1 MSSESSQLLAGVHSI
16 ASNISVQIFARIL
29 SFFVLRPISLKYIQ
43 SNALLGIIHV
53 RLALLYTTLQFLSR
67 EPFRRACLGEVAKCD
82 KKNWHK
88 IFNTIWL
95 GLLLSIILSLPL
107 AYGWRLNSPSL
118 EDLEGTTAD
127 DYQIAVL
134 LTCLSVIVEMFAEPC
149 YIYAQAKA
157 VVRHNPVVEAI
168 NLGVK
173 CILVCAFVIESSKY
187 DYGQPSYI
195 LTKTAISQLV
205 ASTISVLYSYRKICN
220 SENLELTTFIPKITR
235 PVLISNYFDVK
246 CLRLSYSFVSQ
257 TIWKQLLTESERYVM
272 TFLNVISLSDQGIY
286 DVVNN
291 LGSLAARFI
300 FKPIEDGA
308 FTLFS
313 QIVKRE
319 EILDIRRFYRVSEY
333 LMFMIKFMLLIG
345 LIILTFGYNFVPLIV
360 IYGGQK
366 LNNQLAFH
374 LMKWQLFYTPLLAL
388 NGITE
393 CFTFAIMSPSEIK
406 GYNLLMTTCTAVFL
420 ASIHI
425 TQPYL
430 GSACFIFANCL
441 VMTLRIYFSYKIIRD
456 YFQKHGYELKL
467 QDTIPSLTTLI
478 SMTGVFIT
486 LSVSQYYLLDL
497 TQPLSIFFGLIQG
510 AWCLLF
516 MYHVII
522 CHEEDLVN
530 FATNVYKLFKSKT
543 D

>member
-1 MSSESSQLLAGVHSI
+1 MSTEKSQLLAGAQSI

-29 SFFVLRPISLKYIQ
+29 SFFVLRPVSLKYIQ
-43 SNALLGIIHV
+43 SSALLGIIHV

-67 EPFRRACLGEVAKCD
+67 EPFRRACLGEFAKCD
-82 KKNWHK
+82 KKTWHK

-95 GLLLSIILSLPL
+95 GLVLSIFIALPL
-107 AYGWRLNSPSL
+107 TYGWQSNSPSQ

-134 LTCLSVIVEMFAEPC
+134 ITCLSVIVEMLAEPC

-157 VVRHNPVVEAI
+157 VVKHNPVVEAI
-168 NLGVK
+168 NLGIR
-173 CILVCAFVIESSKY
+173 CILACAFVVESSKY
-187 DYGQPSYI
+187 EDGQPSYI
-195 LTKTAISQLV
+195 LTKTAVSQLV
-205 ASTISVLYSYRKICN
+205 ASAISVIYSYHKICN
-220 SENLELTTFIPKITR
+220 SEKLKLITFMPKFAKS
-235 PVLISNYFDVK
+235 LSISDYFDIK

-257 TIWKQLLTESERYVM
+257 TIWKQLLTEGERYVM
-272 TFLNVISLSDQGIY
+272 TFLSVISLSDQGIY

-300 FKPIEDGA
+300 FKPIEEGA

-313 QIVKRE
+313 QIVKRD

-333 LMFMIKFMLLIG
+333 LIFMIKSMLLIG

-360 IYGGQK
+360 IYGGRK

-374 LMKWQLFYTPLLAL
+374 LMRWQLFYTPLLAL

-406 GYNLLMTTCTAVFL
+406 RYNAHMTICTAVFL
-420 ASIHI
+420 ASISI
-425 TQPYL
+425 TLRYL

-441 VMTLRIYFSYKIIRD
+441 VMALRIYFSYKLIRD
-456 YFQKHGYELKL
+456 YFRKHGYELKL
-467 QDTIPSLTTLI
+467 CETIPSLTTLI
-478 SMTGVFIT
+478 SMSGVFIT
-486 LSVSQYYLLDL
+486 LSVSQHYLLDL

-510 AWCLLF
+510 AWCLVF

-522 CHEEDLVN
+522 CHEEELVN
-530 FATNVYKLFKSKT
+530 FATYVYKLFKSKS

>member
-1 MSSESSQLLAGVHSI
+1 MTSESSHLQAAGYSI

-43 SNALLGIIHV
+43 SSALLGIIHV

-67 EPFRRACLGEVAKCD
+67 EPFRRACLGEVAKIN
-82 KKNWHK
+82 KKTWSK
-88 IFNTIWL
+88 VFNTIWL
-95 GLLLSIILSLPL
+95 GLILAVSLTIPL
-107 AYGWRLNSPSL
+107 AYGWQLNSPSL

-127 DYQIAVL
+127 DYRIAVL
-134 LTCLSVIVEMFAEPC
+134 ITCLSVIIEMLAEPC

-157 VVRHNPVVEAI
+157 VIRHNPVVEAV
-168 NLGVK
+168 NLGIRCV
-173 CILVCAFVIESSKY
+173 LACAFVVESSRYK
-187 DYGQPSYI
+187 DGQPSHI
-195 LTKTAISQLV
+195 LTKTAVSQLI
-205 ASTISVLYSYRKICN
+205 ASIISVIYSYRQICT
-220 SENLELTTFIPKITR
+220 SEKLNLTDFAPKVTK
-235 PVLISNYFDVK
+235 PLVVSNIFDIK

-291 LGSLAARFI
+291 LGSLAARFL

-313 QIVKRE
+313 QIVKRD
-319 EILDIRRFYRVSEY
+319 EILDIRRFYRVQEY
-333 LMFMIKFMLLIG
+333 LMFMIKSMLMLG
-345 LIILTFGYNFVPLIV
+345 LIILIFGYNFVPLIA

-366 LNNQLAFH
+366 LNNYLAFH
-374 LMKWQLFYTPLLAL
+374 LMEWQLFYTPLLAL

-406 GYNLLMTTCTAVFL
+406 SYNLLMTTCTAVFL
-420 ASIHI
+420 ASIHV
-425 TQPYL
+425 TQPYI

-478 SMTGVFIT
+478 SMIGVFIT
-486 LSVSQYYLLDL
+486 LSVSQHYLLDL
-497 TQPLSIFFGLIQG
+497 TQPLSIFFGLILG

-516 MYHVII
+516 IGHVIA
-522 CHEEDLVN
+522 CHEEALVN
-530 FATNVYKLFKSKT
+530 FAFIAYKLFKSKAQ
-543 D
+543 